1 MSCSV
6 LIYLHTAPADTL
18 PANELQLPSYMRV
31 KDSSCQYKAR
41 GSKSMSFLSFFL
53 LPYSLQSVT
62 DWMTPVWRLFF
73 HKSPTEFPI
82 SHPSFWDYQ
91 QRGSKSAKWSFS
103 CCFLRRILN
112 FQSLRLL
119 LPLSLSRIVHSLCFA
134 VYTWV
139 THQSMSATY
148 PFANRVT
155 TQQNNAYGTNQ
166 QPTEGIKYHNYYY
179 YYCLIFFHN
188 ERTYANWNG
197 NNNYYR
203 RLATWFLGIIL
214 ATAASCD

>member
-6 LIYLHTAPADTL
+6 VIYLHTAPADTL

-41 GSKSMSFLSFFL
+41 GSTSMSFLFLFL
-53 LPYSLQSVT
+53 LPYSLQWVT

-73 HKSPTEFPI
+73 HKSPAEFPI

-119 LPLSLSRIVHSLCFA
+119 LPLSLSLAWYILCVLQFILGWHTRACRRHIHLQIGSPPSKIMRMGPINSRPRVLNITIIIIASYSSTTNVRMQIEMVIIIIIV
-134 VYTWV
+134 
-139 THQSMSATY
+139 
-148 PFANRVT
+148 
-155 TQQNNAYGTNQ
+155 G
-166 QPTEGIKYHNYYY
+166 
-179 YYCLIFFHN
+179 
-188 ERTYANWNG
+188 
-197 NNNYYR
+197 
-203 RLATWFLGIIL
+203 
-214 ATAASCD
+214 